1 VTAPARSLEPIRED
15 HAMTDEAGAQ
25 PPRFNF
31 YGRRSGRTL
40 RPAQRS
46 YLDEDLPRLALP
58 PGPVDLG
65 ARFGA
70 RPVWLEIGFGGGEHL
85 AALAAANPEVGFIG
99 VEPFVNG
106 VAMLLGRLRAA
117 PVANI
122 ALHPGDVRDLLP
134 RMAPASVARVFLNYP
149 DPWPKA
155 RHHRRRF
162 VTPEYLGPLARVTA
176 PGALFHIATDI
187 PDYARQA
194 REEVPRAGFAP
205 VADGPE
211 PWDGW
216 VRTRYEA
223 KALREGR
230 TPLYLTFRR
239 L

>member
-1 VTAPARSLEPIRED
+1 
-15 HAMTDEAGAQ
+15 MTDEAGAHA
-25 PPRFNF
+25 PRFNF
-31 YGRRSGRTL
+31 YGRRSGKTL
-40 RPAQRS
+40 RPAQRQ
-46 YLDEDLPRLALP
+46 YLDDDLPSLALP
-58 PGPVDLG
+58 PGPVDIA
-65 ARFGA
+65 ARFGG

-85 AALAAANPEVGFIG
+85 ATVAAANPGVGFIG
-99 VEPFVNG
+99 VEPFING

-134 RMAPASVARVFLNYP
+134 RMPAASVARVFLNYP

-162 VTPEYLGPLARVTA
+162 VTPEYLGPLARVMA
-176 PGALFHIATDI
+176 PGGLFHIATDI

-194 REEVPRAGFAP
+194 RAEVPPAGFAP
-205 VADGPE
+205 VADSPA
-211 PWDGW
+211 PWDCW

-230 TPLYLTFRR
+230 APVYLTFRR